1 MYEGMPY
8 LYARSSTKQGQIE
21 VIEGEASLDLRPYI
35 KTAFEVVRRN
45 KPLTSKEDNNEW
57 IELIYRIA
65 KLLSERGSFEQKD
78 HFNEIP
84 PDFFEGCI
92 LSNHI
97 LKLISLEIKK
107 LRNELFSTEDPPFS
121 NSPKKALDW
130 IKREVKRDMQKVRS
144 LTEDERKKRLL
155 RNRFI
160 YYPDKDG
167 LKEYNQL
174 LENTRL
180 AKLEEETRRILDR
193 TYFNQWSLIGYVL
206 TGIRP
211 NYPLYRFLTHSSV
224 FKGEPS
230 GKKITIE
237 LYRPISKEFFLKL
250 HTKVREAF
258 GVKEKSF
265 LKEKHNRIYEFIN
278 KYGGPPKEKKKDFW
292 FKVWKEWN
300 KKYPNDKYSDSDNL
314 RKVYQRI
321 EKRFQ
326 F

>member
-1 MYEGMPY
+1 MYGGMPY
-8 LYARSSTKQGQIE
+8 LYLRANTKMEQIE
-21 VIEGEASLDLRPYI
+21 VIKRETSLDLRPYI
-35 KTAFEVVRRN
+35 KTAFEAVRGN
-45 KPLTSKEDNNEW
+45 KTFTSKEDNNEG
-57 IELIYRIA
+57 IEIIYRIA

-78 HFNEIP
+78 HFNKIP
-84 PDFFEGCI
+84 PDFFEGSI
-92 LSNHI
+92 LSNRI
-97 LKLISLEIKK
+97 LKLISPEIKK

-130 IKREVKRDMQKVRS
+130 IKREAKRDIQKVRS

-160 YYPDKDG
+160 YYPGKDG
-167 LKEYNQL
+167 WKEYIQL
-174 LENTRL
+174 WENTLL

-206 TGIRP
+206 AGIRP
-211 NYPLYRFLTHSSV
+211 NYPLYRFSTHSSV

-258 GVKEKSF
+258 GIKEKSI
-265 LKEKHNRIYEFIN
+265 LNEKHNRIHEFIERH
-278 KYGGPPKEKKKDFW
+278 GGPPEGKKKEFW
-292 FKVWKEWN
+292 FKVCKEWN
-300 KKYPNDKYSDSDNL
+300 KKYPDDKYSDSDNL
-314 RKVYQRI
+314 RKAYQRI